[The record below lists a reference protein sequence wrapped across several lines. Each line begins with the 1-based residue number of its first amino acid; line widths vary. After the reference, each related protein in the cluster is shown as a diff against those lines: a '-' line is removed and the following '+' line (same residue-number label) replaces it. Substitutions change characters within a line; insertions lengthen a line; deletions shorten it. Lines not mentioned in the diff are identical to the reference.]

1 MTLQAIKETSRFK
14 YERFDLR
21 DIKPKVNS
29 FSTGATYVPRSLSS
43 VLALRITRTFR
54 VGGWDELQAWRF
66 GADRVQRCGQRRKD
80 CSLRPIALIL
90 RS

>member
-29 FSTGATYVPRSLSS
+29 FSTGATYVPSKP
-43 VLALRITRTFR
+43 VLRAGAEDHKNIPSRG
-54 VGGWDELQAWRF
+54 VG
-66 GADRVQRCGQRRKD
+66 
-80 CSLRPIALIL
+80 
-90 RS
+90 